1 MKVSN
6 WICIFAKKNIV
17 ENRCLS
23 RERYLKMF
31 FDPITYTY
39 LVIFSHDKYYWT
51 LNISFL
57 DIKTM
62 LWHFEKWVWLATFCG
77 RIKICQC
84 FVLPHCQLQVTS
96 WVGMKIFQLCGH
108 NKKYFQIAKWGN
120 GAKIFKIDLQTLD
133 LYKYTCDPK
142 LW

>member
-1 MKVSN
+1 
-6 WICIFAKKNIV
+6 
-17 ENRCLS
+17 
-23 RERYLKMF
+23 MF
-31 FDPITYTY
+31 LDPITYTY
-39 LVIFSHDKYYWT
+39 LVIFPHDKYHWT

-84 FVLPHCQLQVTS
+84 FVLPHFQLQVTS
-96 WVGMKIFQLCGH
+96 WVCMKIFQLCGH

-120 GAKIFKIDLQTLD
+120 GAKISKLI
-133 LYKYTCDPK
+133 YKHWTYTNILVIQNYDKEYC
-142 LW
+142 WNIEGVTGW